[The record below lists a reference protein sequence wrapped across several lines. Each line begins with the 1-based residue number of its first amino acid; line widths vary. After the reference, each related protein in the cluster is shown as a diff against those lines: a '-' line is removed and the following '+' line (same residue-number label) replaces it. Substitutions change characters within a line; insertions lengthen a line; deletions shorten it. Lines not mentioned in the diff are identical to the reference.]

1 MKFDKD
7 LSAEYERGIRRTL
20 PSYDAMLRLAQAFL
34 QHHLPNQAN
43 ILIVGVGSGNELLH
57 FSEAND
63 LWQFMALDPSQ
74 DMLDITTAKL
84 QQQQL
89 QHRVTLLNDTLLTAS
104 LNQKFDGATCLL
116 VLHFIKDRQQQI
128 ATLQQLANQ
137 LKPGAPFI
145 IVCKCGV
152 QGSEQTEQQFDLW
165 RAYWL
170 QNTKLTTTQVN
181 KMEQQIRALGF
192 ISEQEMF
199 ALLEEAGFEKISR
212 FFSTTLFCGWTC
224 YKK

>member
-57 FSEAND
+57 FSEANN
-63 LWQFMALDPSQ
+63 LWQFTALDPSQ

-104 LNQKFDGATCLL
+104 LNQNFDGATCLL
-116 VLHFIKDRQQQI
+116 VLHFIKDRQSQI
-128 ATLQQLANQ
+128 ATLQKLATH